1 LNGPKKK
8 ILKKLKGLLHSPQRL
23 HETPCSRV
31 GVAIER
37 RPRDFIRSTLLATSF
52 QACNQQQPCFQGPT
66 AILQYEQREKVQFL
80 ASTHQHRHRRLQ
92 SCVGV
97 ALSLAR
103 GNSAP
108 ATTHAACR
116 GALMAEPRNPPASA
130 RECRCFRT
138 RRSRQDS
145 HYDQT
150 PLVSLQRG
158 SACCRIPRN

>member
-1 LNGPKKK
+1 MHLNKQ
-8 ILKKLKGLLHSPQRL
+8 GLNTRVLV
-23 HETPCSRV
+23 SRSS
-31 GVAIER
+31 GA
-37 RPRDFIRSTLLATSF
+37 PATSSDPRCL
-52 QACNQQQPCFQGPT
+52 QLRSKPAACNQQQSCFQGPT